1 MSLLFTFSGRKAYS
15 ANLLQEDGF
24 KLLREDGS
32 ALLQE
37 DFACPFSQWTIA
49 SAILS
54 TAAANVGGLVWSGT
68 KFWFAKWDATANT
81 PELWQSTDGVT
92 WTQYTNLSLF
102 WSAKI
107 LCLAYVNGRL
117 VIVGDQVHAFSTDEG
132 LNWTNVPTSLSLSA
146 TPTRLI
152 YGNGIYGLQS
162 GSAIYTSAD
171 ISSATWTAA
180 TYPANANPGAFEF
193 IDGIFYIGAYDT
205 TVCLLCYTSTD
216 LVSWTPIQ
224 SGSSQTVTPQAP
236 QHLIAIKKWGKTLF
250 FICWRY
256 NLTPPITPT
265 TTYKWD
271 FRSSTDNLATSS
283 LITSFD
289 TTTRT
294 GNYNSNLI
302 LTSNG
307 FFFMFPQFASAPNS
321 TERNGIYFLS
331 FGAGSAVQRA
341 EAVGAGS
348 IFTAT
353 SGNILCSVSQT
364 FGSSYKISSSQL

>member
-1 MSLLFTFSGRKAYS
+1 MPLLFTFSGRKAYS

-24 KLLREDGS
+24 KLLQEDGS

-37 DFACPFSQWTIA
+37 DFACPFSQWTVPPEIP
-49 SAILS
+49 S
-54 TAAANVGGLVWSGT
+54 TAAVDVGGLVWSGT
-68 KFWFAKWDATANT
+68 KFWFARREANTNT
-81 PELWQSTDGVT
+81 PELWYSADGAT

-102 WSAKI
+102 WSSKI

-117 VIVGDQVHAFSTDEG
+117 VIVGDRVHAFSTDEG
-132 LNWTNVPTSLSLSA
+132 LNWTNVPTSLNLA
-146 TPTRLI
+146 ETPTRLI

-193 IDGIFYIGAYDT
+193 IDGTFYIGAYDT

-256 NLTPPITPT
+256 NGVPTPT
-265 TTYKWD
+265 NLPKWD

-307 FFFMFPQFASAPNS
+307 FFFMFPRFASAPTS

-341 EAVGAGS
+341 EAVGAVS

-353 SGNILCSVSQT
+353 SGNILCSVSQV